1 MKSQSDLTSSRDLW
15 SNRRTFI
22 LVATGSAVG
31 IGNIWK
37 FPYIAGQNGGGAFVL
52 VYLLS
57 VIVIGIPLMMA
68 EILVGRRG
76 RSSPSQS
83 FRILSTSEGA
93 SRHWQLAGS
102 LGVLASF
109 LILTFYSVIGGWSIA
124 YLIKAL
130 SNGFAGATGE
140 SATADFTAFL
150 ASPATLIL
158 WHSVFLLFVVIVVSR
173 GISRG
178 IEKAVS
184 VLMPAMFV
192 LLLVLVAY
200 AASTDAFGQSLA
212 FLFYPDFSKLNADV
226 VLVAL
231 GHAFFTLS
239 LGMSVMVAY
248 GSFLPANVNI
258 AGAAVTVSILDTLA
272 AILAGLIV
280 FSMVFGN
287 DLPVGSGPGL
297 VFQTMPIAFGTITGG
312 YLIGVLFF
320 FLLLFAAWSSA
331 ISLLEP
337 IVERFESHIGS
348 TRLRGAIIA
357 GGVAWLIGNACA
369 LSFNVLADFKPVAGK
384 TIFDLLDYVSSNILL
399 PVTGFLVAVF
409 VGWVLSSRNAR
420 DELGV
425 KEGPLF
431 WAWRILLRFVTP
443 LLVVAVFVSLI
454 SGDPS

>member
-1 MKSQSDLTSSRDLW
+1 M
-15 SNRRTFI
+15 
-22 LVATGSAVG
+22 
-31 IGNIWK
+31 
-37 FPYIAGQNGGGAFVL
+37 
-52 VYLLS
+52 
-57 VIVIGIPLMMA
+57 PLDK
-68 EILVGRRG
+68 
-76 RSSPSQS
+76 
-83 FRILSTSEGA
+83 A
-93 SRHWQLAGS
+93 SH
-102 LGVLASF
+102 
-109 LILTFYSVIGGWSIA
+109 
-124 YLIKAL
+124 
-130 SNGFAGATGE
+130 
-140 SATADFTAFL
+140 
-150 ASPATLIL
+150 
-158 WHSVFLLFVVIVVSR
+158 
-173 GISRG
+173 
-178 IEKAVS
+178 
-184 VLMPAMFV
+184 
-192 LLLVLVAY
+192 
-200 AASTDAFGQSLA
+200 

-272 AILAGLIV
+272 AILASLIV

-337 IVERFESHIGS
+337 IVERVESHIGS